1 MNSNKKPAKGVTTP
15 VTSVNRQA
23 GPFKPVVAQL
33 KTRASAPG
41 AKQPVAPPVYKPQH
55 KKPQIGLKPQI
66 GSKPGTK
73 AIQPKMANGVV
84 SRKPPVAP
92 PAYRPQQTPKV
103 LQRKTAPGALLRP
116 VPNIASKTIQRTPEE
131 SKNLKM
137 LGLMWNKYAESD
149 KTSKAKAKFFEH
161 IKEIKD
167 KLNFNVYTVWHKH
180 DLYVGG
186 GKNKNYVK
194 IVEALKGADAGKAAA
209 DAYID
214 WAEGSTSITALSHA
228 LQELVLIV
236 HIAEVGRMYI
246 KAPET
251 VLAFMK
257 MVSAASKPERLELWK
272 NFKEYNEFAFT
283 AKEDPEYLP
292 DASEMSDDD

>member
-1 MNSNKKPAKGVTTP
+1 MS
-15 VTSVNRQA
+15 
-23 GPFKPVVAQL
+23 
-33 KTRASAPG
+33 
-41 AKQPVAPPVYKPQH
+41 
-55 KKPQIGLKPQI
+55 I
-66 GSKPGTK
+66 
-73 AIQPKMANGVV
+73 
-84 SRKPPVAP
+84 
-92 PAYRPQQTPKV
+92 
-103 LQRKTAPGALLRP
+103 
-116 VPNIASKTIQRTPEE
+116 SKTIQRTPEE

-137 LGLMWNKYAESD
+137 LGMMWNKYAETD

-194 IVEALKGADAGKAAA
+194 IVQALQGADAGKASAE
-209 DAYID
+209 AYID

-257 MVSAASKPERLELWK
+257 LVAAASKPERIELWK

-283 AKEDPEYLP
+283 AKEDAEFVP
-292 DASEMSDDD
+292 DSDEMSE